1 VPGGRAQPR
10 GGGGVTEQAP
20 QTPPD
25 DGLVGVTIDG
35 RDLRV
40 PKGML
45 VLDAATAAGVHI
57 PIYCAHPKMEPVAVC
72 RMCLVQ
78 IEKVPKQQPACA
90 TIVSE
95 GMVVHTNTDAV
106 AKTREGML
114 EFLLLNHPLD
124 CPVCDRG
131 GECDLQDFAFRY
143 GPETSRFPIT
153 DKVHFEKAVPLSDKI
168 ELDQERCILCW
179 RCVRYYDEI
188 TGEKELVLQQR
199 GVQTSIATFNSEQ
212 LKSDFQGN
220 LPEICPVGALTHV
233 QYRFRARPWD
243 LTRTKSVC
251 PECSYGCN
259 VNMDS
264 RDFEMKRFASRDN
277 PFVDDMWLCD
287 RGRYS
292 APSWN
297 DTVRVRRSVV
307 RHKSGDTRE
316 VIPAE
321 AVSAAAD
328 RLRKIIDEHGA
339 NAVGFLAS
347 PQSTNEELFVFE
359 RIARKLVGTPHID
372 HQLDAFPGL
381 TAEEHALAIAE
392 IEDCSTVVVLG
403 SEPETNAPVLT
414 LRLYKAEH
422 KRGARIL
429 RVAANADVA
438 QLARDVTG
446 QALVGVVADETN
458 RANAAE
464 VAAALARANTEVKRL
479 TITRGPNGRG
489 AKDLGVLPNLLSGYE
504 PAPGA
509 GKTGREILQAAANG
523 QIKALVMLGGG
534 HLAVAA
540 GDLMLNAIRG
550 AELVLAIETRPGVVA
565 DNASIVIPGHTFVEK
580 AGSVTNVEGRVQRIR
595 AALPPATQTPLE
607 TYILMMLATQLGA
620 EDWGKSDALAVN
632 RALVAAVPAYKA
644 AGNGGR
650 AVFGEG
656 DRGSLPPTEVPVP

>member
-1 VPGGRAQPR
+1 MTDTTP
-10 GGGGVTEQAP
+10 P

-25 DGLVGVTIDG
+25 DGLVGVVIDG
-35 RDLRV
+35 KEVRV
-40 PKGML
+40 PKNTL
-45 VLDAATAAGVHI
+45 VLDAATAAGIHI
-57 PIYCAHPKMEPVAVC
+57 PIYCAHPKMDPVAVC

-78 IEKVPKQQPACA
+78 IEKMPKQQPACA

-95 GMVVHTNTDAV
+95 GMVVHTDTDAV

-153 DKVHFEKAVPLSDKI
+153 DKVHFDKAVPLSDRI

-179 RCVRYYDEI
+179 RCVRFYDEI

-199 GVQTSIATFNSEQ
+199 GVDTAIATFNSEP
-212 LKSDFQGN
+212 LTSDFQGN
-220 LPEICPVGALTHV
+220 LPEVCPVGALTHR
-233 QYRFRARPWD
+233 QYRFKARPWD

-292 APSWN
+292 ATSWN
-297 DTVRVRRSVV
+297 ETTRVRRSVI

-316 VIPAE
+316 VQPAE
-321 AVSAAAD
+321 AVAAAAD
-328 RLRKIIDEHGA
+328 RLKKIVDEHGA
-339 NAVGFLAS
+339 SAVGFLAS

-359 RIARKLVGTPHID
+359 RIARKLVGTPHLD
-372 HQLDAFPGL
+372 HQLEAFPGL
-381 TAEEHALAIAE
+381 SAEEHALGIAE
-392 IEDCSTVVVLG
+392 IEDCAVVVVLG
-403 SEPETNAPVLT
+403 PEPEVEAPVLT
-414 LRLYKAEH
+414 LRLYKAER
-422 KRGARIL
+422 KSGARIL
-429 RVAANADVA
+429 RVAADADPA
-438 QLARDVTG
+438 QLARDVQG
-446 QALVGVVADETN
+446 AALVGVVADEAN
-458 RANAAE
+458 RARAAE
-464 VAAALARANTEVKRL
+464 VAAALARGNTAVKRL
-479 TITRGPNGRG
+479 TITRGTNGRG
-489 AKDLGVLPNLLSGYE
+489 AKDLGVLPNLLPGYR

-523 QIKALVMLGGG
+523 QIKALVLLGGG
-534 HLAVAA
+534 HLAAAA
-540 GDLMLNAIRG
+540 GDLMLNAIRA
-550 AELVLAIETRPGVVA
+550 AELVLAIETKPGVVA
-565 DNASIVIPGHTFVEK
+565 DNASIVIPGHAFVEK
-580 AGSVTNVEGRVQRIR
+580 AGTVTNVEGRVQRVR

-607 TYILMMLATQLGA
+607 THVLMMLATQLGA
-620 EDWGKSDALAVN
+620 EDWGKSDVLGLHRALAE
-632 RALVAAVPAYKA
+632 AVPAYKQ

-650 AVFGEG
+650 ALF
-656 DRGSLPPTEVPVP
+656 SEVPVG